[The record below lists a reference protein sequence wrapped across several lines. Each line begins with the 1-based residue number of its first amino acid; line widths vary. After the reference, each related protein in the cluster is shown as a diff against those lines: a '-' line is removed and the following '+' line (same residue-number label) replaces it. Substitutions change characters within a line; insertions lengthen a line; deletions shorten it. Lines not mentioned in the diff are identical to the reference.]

1 MKRKKIGEIGVD
13 SGQAMICDPCYVDSE
28 WKSREYGVE
37 RLYHVVGGPDI
48 DMAGRRFDEVL
59 PEVGMTMNE
68 AVEQGKVVG
77 LPHKRTHEFSYDGV
91 CRETQSEDLA
101 GQLNY
106 ALGHAGA
113 GVAFSTGWGD
123 GVYPVYATYN
133 AEGRIVKVEV
143 LFDEE

>member
-13 SGQAMICDPCYVDSE
+13 GGQAMVCDPCYIESE
-28 WKSREYGVE
+28 WKSSDLPQDLGK
-37 RLYHVVGGPDI
+37 GP
-48 DMAGRRFDEVL
+48 
-59 PEVGMTMNE
+59 
-68 AVEQGKVVG
+68 
-77 LPHKRTHEFSYDGV
+77 RTHEFSYDGC
-91 CRETQSEDLA
+91 CRETLSKDMA

-106 ALGHAGA
+106 KMGHAGA

-133 AEGRIVKVEV
+133 EEGRIVKVEV